1 LGVFLGFSDQL
12 RPHLSP
18 LPVNLGV
25 AIGHSQ
31 YLTAPGRGGYY
42 ASHPF
47 EVQGVVIA
55 LCEEEQRMAEPQDTV
70 LTIDQLADYLK
81 LSKSSLYHL
90 ARRGDVPGQKI
101 GRHWRFHKAAIDKWL
116 GQRRKQKG

>member
-1 LGVFLGFSDQL
+1 
-12 RPHLSP
+12 
-18 LPVNLGV
+18 
-25 AIGHSQ
+25 
-31 YLTAPGRGGYY
+31 
-42 ASHPF
+42 
-47 EVQGVVIA
+47 
-55 LCEEEQRMAEPQDTV
+55 MAEPQDTV

-116 GQRRKQKG
+116 GQRAGTARKKKAT